1 MNFSQFTKFD
11 KMITPSF
18 IKLLF
23 WVGTVFSILTGLVIM
38 FDGGFSIIM
47 GLGTVILGP
56 IVTRIYC
63 ELLMVIFKINE
74 NLSEINSKIK
84 KNQEETF

>member
-1 MNFSQFTKFD
+1 MDLREFTKFD

-23 WVGTVFSILTGLVIM
+23 WIGTVFSVIM
-38 FDGGFSIIM
+38 GLAMLFQGGMAIIM
-47 GLGTVILGP
+47 GLGTIVIGP

-74 NLSEINSKIK
+74 NLAEINSKIK
-84 KNQEETF
+84 RNQEDF

>member
-1 MNFSQFTKFD
+1 MDFREFTKFD

-23 WVGTVFSILTGLVIM
+23 WIGTVFSVLTGLAVM
-38 FDGGFSIIM
+38 FDGGISIIM
-47 GLGTVILGP
+47 GLGMIIVGP

-63 ELLMVIFKINE
+63 ELLMVFFKINE
-74 NLSEINSKIK
+74 NLAEIISKIEK
-84 KNQEETF
+84 KQEDL